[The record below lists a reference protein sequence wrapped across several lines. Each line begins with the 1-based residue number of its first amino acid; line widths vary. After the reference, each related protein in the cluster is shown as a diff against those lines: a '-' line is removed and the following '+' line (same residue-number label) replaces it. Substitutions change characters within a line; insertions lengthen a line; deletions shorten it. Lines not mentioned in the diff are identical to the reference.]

1 MTGQIAFLN
10 YCIYKFAL
18 AKKFSFSKNL
28 FLQVLLRT
36 FNQGIYYEYWLPKQT
51 HNPSRGQFPIRRP
64 ENGYTTAF
72 LKPTTIDPTSPTL
85 TNNFYRP
92 TKPAF
97 AYGFGE
103 KPFKSQDAPVFRHYP
118 TGTTSTPRYRASV
131 PLPYAAPYRSAVY
144 SGNSNAGA
152 YPKKD
157 INILYKPRTFNP
169 SDYYQTFRNS
179 SVVDFKKIPDLDK
192 ELPVLTQ
199 PDSSDSKGRRPHDNI
214 IPNTV
219 LDEKKLANFPKN
231 QKPLKT
237 TIEISKRGEIANKF
251 VTNGRLKYSL
261 QDTDEVYVNTSGRFT
276 PAPLSIAL
284 LPFPDGDGDRSNK
297 SRQKGGKS
305 MFILCFSNYV
315 CCCS

>member
-1 MTGQIAFLN
+1 M
-10 YCIYKFAL
+10 
-18 AKKFSFSKNL
+18 
-28 FLQVLLRT
+28 RT

-64 ENGYTTAF
+64 ENGF
-72 LKPTTIDPTSPTL
+72 PTSFPRTTTVNPTARPFS
-85 TNNFYRP
+85 NNFYRP

-103 KPFKSQDAPVFRHYP
+103 KPFKSEDAPVFRHYA
-118 TGTTSTPRYRASV
+118 TTTTSPPRYKASV

-144 SGNSNAGA
+144 SGNSNSGA
-152 YPKKD
+152 YKKD
-157 INILYKPRTFNP
+157 IHILYKPRTFNP
-169 SDYYQTFRNS
+169 TDYYQTFRNS

-199 PDSSDSKGRRPHDNI
+199 PDSSDTKGRRPYDNI

-219 LDEKKLANFPKN
+219 LDETKYEPNFPKT
-231 QKPLKT
+231 QKPQKT
-237 TIEISKRGEIANKF
+237 TIDISKRGEAANKF

-284 LPFPDGDGDRSNK
+284 LPFPDGDNDKSNR

-305 MFILCFSNYV
+305 EIILFLLKLSVFLHQILNLKKRY
-315 CCCS
+315 